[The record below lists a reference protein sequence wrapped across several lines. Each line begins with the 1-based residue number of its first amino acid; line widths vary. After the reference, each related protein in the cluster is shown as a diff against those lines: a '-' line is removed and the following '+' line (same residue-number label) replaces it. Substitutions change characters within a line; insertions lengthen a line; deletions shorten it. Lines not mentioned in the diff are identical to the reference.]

1 MYFYWYSCF
10 SHSVNEFTLK
20 SLKSFYSLSR
30 SLLYSIYRAVWEFTV
45 SVSTQPISH
54 KVPVPRVCALR
65 FVFPTKSFITSDLIY
80 NQTVIDVTA

>member
-54 KVPVPRVCALR
+54 KVPVPRVCALL
-65 FVFPTKSFITSDLIY
+65 SFFI
-80 NQTVIDVTA
+80 A

>member
-20 SLKSFYSLSR
+20 SLKSLYSLSR

-54 KVPVPRVCALR
+54 KVPVPVSVRCFHFLLREVC
-65 FVFPTKSFITSDLIY
+65 FSYKEFHYV
-80 NQTVIDVTA
+80 